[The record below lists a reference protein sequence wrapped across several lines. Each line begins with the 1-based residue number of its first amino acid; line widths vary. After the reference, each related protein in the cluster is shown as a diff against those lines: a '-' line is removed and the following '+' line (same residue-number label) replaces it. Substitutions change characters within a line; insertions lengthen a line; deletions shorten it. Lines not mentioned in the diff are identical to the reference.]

1 MSRLSFEVPVKS
13 KYSLK
18 SSVLKSKCKLRF
30 EVQVPSKSRYKF
42 SSSRYKFEVKRKPS
56 PSEVKVISLKS
67 KRKSRYKFEV
77 KNVSQGLSLKS
88 KCKSRYK
95 FEVRMTIILFLDTYF
110 WNVTFCWTFTK
121 VSDCRAKPIRIV
133 GWGKKPA
140 RGLCLCPRGTE
151 TARAWLRM
159 SGYIRTVS
167 SAHRH
172 IVLDL
177 HRDMKILVLTALVAS
192 CCAAPQVY
200 PAVSAPSALVYAQSN
215 SPAVMKIP
223 EPGIN
228 LGAPLAA
235 RAPVAPVVAAPVPFV
250 QSAAPIPV
258 APAAPLLKTA
268 AVVSSA
274 VPVPVAPAAPIP
286 VAPAAPFPVAPI
298 APMVKSA
305 VPVTVVAP
313 PEPLMAPEPP
323 MPSLSVPHVGGQFHA
338 QDEAGQYSFGHYGG
352 PNTRVETRD
361 FMGRT
366 FGSFAYMDSEG
377 DVQVRKYAAAP
388 LTGFRVAATDLVED
402 TIAVA
407 EVKSILARARAANSL
422 VTPA

>member
-1 MSRLSFEVPVKS
+1 
-13 KYSLK
+13 
-18 SSVLKSKCKLRF
+18 
-30 EVQVPSKSRYKF
+30 
-42 SSSRYKFEVKRKPS
+42 
-56 PSEVKVISLKS
+56 
-67 KRKSRYKFEV
+67 
-77 KNVSQGLSLKS
+77 
-88 KCKSRYK
+88 
-95 FEVRMTIILFLDTYF
+95 
-110 WNVTFCWTFTK
+110 
-121 VSDCRAKPIRIV
+121 
-133 GWGKKPA
+133 
-140 RGLCLCPRGTE
+140 
-151 TARAWLRM
+151 M

-268 AVVSSA
+268 AVRPSRGR
-274 VPVPVAPAAPIP
+274 PIP
-286 VAPAAPFPVAPI
+286 RPGRGRPVFLR
-298 APMVKSA
+298 
-305 VPVTVVAP
+305 
-313 PEPLMAPEPP
+313 PLRRPQ
-323 MPSLSVPHVGGQFHA
+323 H
-338 QDEAGQYSFGHYGG
+338 
-352 PNTRVETRD
+352 RVETRD
-361 FMGRT
+361 YLGRT
-366 FGSFAYMDSEG
+366 SGSFAYVDPEG

-388 LTGFRVAATDLVED
+388 LSGFKVAASDLVED
-402 TIAVA
+402 TPAVA
-407 EVKSILARARAANSL
+407 QVKSALARAHQAANAL
-422 VTPA
+422 VTAA

>member
-1 MSRLSFEVPVKS
+1 
-13 KYSLK
+13 
-18 SSVLKSKCKLRF
+18 
-30 EVQVPSKSRYKF
+30 
-42 SSSRYKFEVKRKPS
+42 
-56 PSEVKVISLKS
+56 
-67 KRKSRYKFEV
+67 
-77 KNVSQGLSLKS
+77 
-88 KCKSRYK
+88 
-95 FEVRMTIILFLDTYF
+95 
-110 WNVTFCWTFTK
+110 
-121 VSDCRAKPIRIV
+121 
-133 GWGKKPA
+133 
-140 RGLCLCPRGTE
+140 
-151 TARAWLRM
+151 M

-167 SAHRH
+167 SADRH

-200 PAVSAPSALVYAQSN
+200 PAMSAPSALVYAQSN

-235 RAPVAPVVAAPVPFV
+235 RAPVVAAPVPFV

-268 AVVSSA
+268 AVVASA

-298 APMVKSA
+298 APIVKSA
-305 VPVTVVAP
+305 GPVTVVAP

-338 QDEAGQYSFGHYGG
+338 QDEAGQYTFGHYGG

-361 FMGRT
+361 YLGRT
-366 FGSFAYMDSEG
+366 SGSFAYVDPEG

-388 LTGFRVAATDLVED
+388 LSGFKVAASDLVED
-402 TIAVA
+402 TPAVA
-407 EVKSILARARAANSL
+407 QVKSALARAHQAANAL
-422 VTPA
+422 VTAA